1 MKKTLFTMM
10 ALVLVI
16 GLAGAGTFAY
26 FSDTE
31 TSTGNTFTA
40 GTLDLT
46 VNDKNGE
53 NVQLFNV
60 SNLRP
65 GSQPKGS
72 YRINN
77 IGSIN
82 GYLDIESISVESYEN
97 GCIEPEIQA
106 GDTSCGTGSDQGE
119 LDEQLNL
126 RMFLDYNGDGW
137 ISTGEPV
144 FFNGRVNTLPANF
157 ELNELVPA
165 GGGVDF
171 VAEIY
176 DWWSGQDIDDNLAQS
191 DSLVVNMT
199 FELGQTTGQ

>member
-46 VNDKNGE
+46 VNGQNGQ

-60 SNLRP
+60 SNLVP
-65 GSQPKGS
+65 GNQPTGR

-82 GYLDIESISVESYEN
+82 GYLDIESISIVNNEN
-97 GCIEPEIQA
+97 GCIEPETQA
-106 GDTSCGTGSDQGE
+106 GDTTCGPDQGE
-119 LDEQLNL
+119 LGAQLNL
-126 RMFLDYNGDGW
+126 RMFLDYNNNGW
-137 ISTGEPV
+137 IDTGEPM

-157 ELNELVPA
+157 QLNEPVPA

-199 FELGQTTGQ
+199 FELSQTPAQ